1 MRIFEPLN
9 KRWYSAYTVNIRI
22 YALQLYVTCYITGRI
37 AIDNFHGNHRQI
49 SRSSS
54 GMQPRQGE
62 LEIVTDFVTAGHPA
76 PTLGE
81 PVPPSQRGTRGFAS
95 GAIGSSQS
103 ETVTGSREGNM
114 SY

>member
-1 MRIFEPLN
+1 MGE
-9 KRWYSAYTVNIRI
+9 AGGQ
-22 YALQLYVTCYITGRI
+22 ALKAC
-37 AIDNFHGNHRQI
+37 
-49 SRSSS
+49 
-54 GMQPRQGE
+54 
-62 LEIVTDFVTAGHPA
+62 VTAGHPA

-103 ETVTGSREGNM
+103 ETVTGSRKGNM

>member
-1 MRIFEPLN
+1 MER
-9 KRWYSAYTVNIRI
+9 RATWM
-22 YALQLYVTCYITGRI
+22 TCHAPVRTCG
-37 AIDNFHGNHRQI
+37 A
-49 SRSSS
+49 
-54 GMQPRQGE
+54 
-62 LEIVTDFVTAGHPA
+62 VVAVTAGHPA

-103 ETVTGSREGNM
+103 KTVTGSREGNM

>member
-1 MRIFEPLN
+1 MVAATLTSAPLTVAHN
-9 KRWYSAYTVNIRI
+9 RLAYASVGGADGSTLARTHELAAAED
-22 YALQLYVTCYITGRI
+22 AL
-37 AIDNFHGNHRQI
+37 
-49 SRSSS
+49 
-54 GMQPRQGE
+54 
-62 LEIVTDFVTAGHPA
+62 FVTAGHPA

-95 GAIGSSQS
+95 AAIGSSQS

>member
-1 MRIFEPLN
+1 MIADQVSIVGFKASHGHARGFLKRHDICNIFM
-9 KRWYSAYTVNIRI
+9 
-22 YALQLYVTCYITGRI
+22 
-37 AIDNFHGNHRQI
+37 HGQA
-49 SRSSS
+49 
-54 GMQPRQGE
+54 
-62 LEIVTDFVTAGHPA
+62 VTAGHPA